1 MFYLSIVAL
10 NASTFVVLLD
20 RVRIIPLRF
29 LLLPTDSTFTPALS
43 LSPDEFIF
51 LHRSNESLIKRD
63 KNMKFLGQFGC
74 FSVAV
79 AVLLFL
85 LAVSVVVVV
94 HPSLCWMSRSRTARH
109 VAILPRTSAPITS
122 KMSKSCWYMRCVKYL
137 SNTDQRY

>member
-1 MFYLSIVAL
+1 MCFVYQCGVFYLSIVAL

-29 LLLPTDSTFTPALS
+29 LLLPTDRTFTPALS

-51 LHRSNESLIKRD
+51 LHCSNESLIKRD

-109 VAILPRTSAPITS
+109 DPP
-122 KMSKSCWYMRCVKYL
+122 
-137 SNTDQRY
+137 